1 MPAFGIFDK
10 SQRLKYKLNVKFV
23 QNVDEI
29 GQTVSFFANVCR
41 CNEDFCYYVL
51 FFFRAQAF
59 IDRERHACW
68 MYAAK
73 RCPGTYSPAA
83 IIAWRNASAAPK
95 SSRRSASFVA
105 LARAR
110 AGSPVGFEAS
120 ETSAG
125 TNSHSS
131 IVRRNRLILVRQYF
145 FPHSSACVVSKR
157 KFMNEGKC

>member
-1 MPAFGIFDK
+1 M
-10 SQRLKYKLNVKFV
+10 KLGKRFPFLPMFV
-23 QNVDEI
+23 DVTRI
-29 GQTVSFFANVCR
+29 
-41 CNEDFCYYVL
+41 FCYYVL
-51 FFFRAQAF
+51 FFFRAQTF

-83 IIAWRNASAAPK
+83 IIAWRKASAAPK

-131 IVRRNRLILVRQYF
+131 LVRPKRLILVRQYF
-145 FPHSSACVVSKR
+145 YSTRLGLCGIKTKICERRTILKRFSSSARSSR
-157 KFMNEGKC
+157 